1 MCAAALTN
9 LRVRAIY
16 YGCGNEKFGGLGSV
30 VDLSNIRQKI
40 EPESEYRVMIS
51 GGHRAAEAVEMLKL
65 FYDGQNPNAPNPK
78 VKGVRVNK
86 LPGCEQ
92 DPG

>member
-16 YGCGNEKFGGLGSV
+16 YGCANEKFGGLGSV

-40 EPESEYRVMIS
+40 EPESEYCVRIS